1 MYALYSIRWQRKF
14 LRLAAPSKVGAHVV
28 RFENDQSPPHE
39 NKFPF
44 ASVPIQSDNRLEG
57 LRRDVPWRTQVEH
70 HRAMNCKVFSD
81 LLLIAQ
87 RSLERWNII
96 AQHPQD
102 FLIDQFHLDPSL
114 VLAKLQ

>member
-1 MYALYSIRWQRKF
+1 
-14 LRLAAPSKVGAHVV
+14 
-28 RFENDQSPPHE
+28 
-39 NKFPF
+39 
-44 ASVPIQSDNRLEG
+44 
-57 LRRDVPWRTQVEH
+57 
-70 HRAMNCKVFSD
+70 MNCKVFSD

-114 VLAKLQ
+114 VLAKLQQQANERNRDLATLRAIHDKAVPQFTALVRTEIARTEDCG

>member
-1 MYALYSIRWQRKF
+1 
-14 LRLAAPSKVGAHVV
+14 
-28 RFENDQSPPHE
+28 
-39 NKFPF
+39 
-44 ASVPIQSDNRLEG
+44 
-57 LRRDVPWRTQVEH
+57 
-70 HRAMNCKVFSD
+70 MNCKVFSD

-114 VLAKLQ
+114 VLAKLQQQANERNRDLATLLAIHDKAVTQFTALVRTEIARTEDCG

>member
-1 MYALYSIRWQRKF
+1 
-14 LRLAAPSKVGAHVV
+14 
-28 RFENDQSPPHE
+28 
-39 NKFPF
+39 
-44 ASVPIQSDNRLEG
+44 
-57 LRRDVPWRTQVEH
+57 
-70 HRAMNCKVFSD
+70 MNCKVFSD

-114 VLAKLQ
+114 VLAKLQQQANERNRDLATLLAIHDKAVPQFTALVPTEIARTEDCG

>member
-1 MYALYSIRWQRKF
+1 
-14 LRLAAPSKVGAHVV
+14 
-28 RFENDQSPPHE
+28 
-39 NKFPF
+39 
-44 ASVPIQSDNRLEG
+44 
-57 LRRDVPWRTQVEH
+57 
-70 HRAMNCKVFSD
+70 MNCKVFSD

-114 VLAKLQ
+114 VLAKLQQQANERNRDLGTLLAIHDKAVPQFTALVRTEIARTEDCG